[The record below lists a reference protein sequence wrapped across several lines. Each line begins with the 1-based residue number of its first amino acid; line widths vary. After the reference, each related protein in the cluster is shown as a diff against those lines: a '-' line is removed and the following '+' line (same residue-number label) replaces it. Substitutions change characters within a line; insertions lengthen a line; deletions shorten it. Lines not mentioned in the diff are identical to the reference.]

1 MSQESTATEHYM
13 AAETLPL
20 EDVLELLDQLHSA
33 ATEGNTTRVTGMS
46 DADALGYLH
55 DIIYTAQEAVQEI
68 QAAKAQRQ
76 QRRRQQPVLRIVE
89 KIKNH
94 KAG

>member
-1 MSQESTATEHYM
+1 MSQESTVTEHYM

-20 EDVLELLDQLHSA
+20 EDALDLLDQLHSA
-33 ATEGNTTRVTGMS
+33 AAEGSTSRVTGMS
-46 DADALGYLH
+46 DTDTLGYLH
-55 DIIYTAQEAVQEI
+55 DIIYTAQEAIQEI